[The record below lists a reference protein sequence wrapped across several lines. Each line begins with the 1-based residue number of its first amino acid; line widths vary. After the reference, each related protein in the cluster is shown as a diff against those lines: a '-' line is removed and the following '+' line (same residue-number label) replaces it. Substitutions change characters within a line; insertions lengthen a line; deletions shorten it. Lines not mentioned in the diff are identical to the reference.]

1 MEIEVGK
8 IRERLMNMAMI
19 YLRIAEGAE
28 EIHDPDTGERNR
40 EESKISCAAA
50 AMMGRM
56 EPTEPEI
63 EGDQHTWF
71 YVCGECHTPVDTID
85 RFCRQCGRPLKW
97 ERMTSGKAQD

>member
-1 MEIEVGK
+1 MEIEVGR
-8 IRERLMNMAMI
+8 IREHLMNMAMV
-19 YLRIAEGAE
+19 YLRIAEGYE
-28 EIHDPDTGERNR
+28 TNNNPEMGERHR
-40 EESKISCAAA
+40 TESRIYCEAA

-71 YVCGECHTPVDTID
+71 YVCGECHRPVDQID

-97 ERMTSGKAQD
+97 EKVTSGKAQG